1 MARFNTRGTRPV
13 GRSPI
18 ATVTGER
25 ARTHEGATG
34 YLRDARS
41 ELFLLAVSNLV
52 ATDAF
57 YESADDRDD
66 RYSALVRQL
75 AVEDPEWT
83 ASLLGWLRGE
93 GNMRTAALVGAAEFV
108 KARID
113 AGAPGHSRQAVDSV
127 LQRADEPGELL
138 GYWTSRYGR
147 RLPKPV
153 KRGIADAVQ
162 RLYNERCVTTNTLV
176 LKRDLSWVRAG
187 DLNVGDELVGFDE
200 QVRSSVKGKASK
212 MRVATVTATR
222 RVMLPTVKVKTDKG
236 ESSVSVDHQFVISR
250 DRKRAW
256 RRAGDLK
263 PGDKLI
269 FFGEPW
275 RQDHSRD
282 AGWMAGFLD
291 GEGSVTQKCVQ
302 VSQVVGETCEYA
314 KEVLK
319 RLGFEFSVQQY
330 QAQGNRQLKE
340 TLKILG
346 GRYESM
352 RLLGTVG
359 GVRLSRDRLWL
370 DGDLVSKGRWV
381 EPGSAWATVESV
393 DDLGLQENV
402 TMGTSTKTFIS
413 DGFLSHN
420 SLLKYDTDSKGY
432 RFGDVLNLAHPAPAT
447 GKPWQ
452 GDLFRHALDRRH
464 GNTGEIP
471 ERLRTLRAR
480 ERLIR
485 VPVEERHAVLTTDTG
500 RLAEAAMTWESL
512 AGWLQRPMD
521 AAAWEAII
529 PSMGLMALARNL
541 RNFDEAGVSDEVAQ
555 RVAARFADADEVRR
569 SRMFPFRFWAAY
581 KHAPSLRWGH
591 ALERALAH
599 SLAGVP
605 TLPGRS
611 LILVDRSPSMFPGY
625 GFSTPH
631 RSDIPPAE
639 QAAVFGA
646 ALAMRAEIPTLVE
659 FGMDSRRLNVRKGG
673 SVLPL
678 VERFGQISGTD
689 IPTAVKKHLTG
700 HDRVVVVT
708 DEQTRPGWFPS
719 NARDHG
725 GMAETEIDV
734 LVPRDVPVYMW
745 NMAGYKVGATPS
757 GGANRHAFGG
767 LTDQA
772 FRLIPLIERGG
783 GARWPWEK

>member
-1 MARFNTRGTRPV
+1 MARFNTRGTRPS

-52 ATDAF
+52 ATDTF

-66 RYSALVRQL
+66 RYSTLVRQL

-83 ASLLGWLRGE
+83 AGLLGWLRGE

-108 KARID
+108 RARID
-113 AGAPGHSRQAVDSV
+113 AGEPGHSRQAVDSV

-138 GYWTSRYGR
+138 GYWTARHGR

-162 RLYNERCVTTNTLV
+162 RLYNER
-176 LKRDLSWVRAG
+176 
-187 DLNVGDELVGFDE
+187 
-200 QVRSSVKGKASK
+200 
-212 MRVATVTATR
+212 
-222 RVMLPTVKVKTDKG
+222 
-236 ESSVSVDHQFVISR
+236 
-250 DRKRAW
+250 
-256 RRAGDLK
+256 
-263 PGDKLI
+263 
-269 FFGEPW
+269 
-275 RQDHSRD
+275 
-282 AGWMAGFLD
+282 
-291 GEGSVTQKCVQ
+291 
-302 VSQVVGETCEYA
+302 
-314 KEVLK
+314 
-319 RLGFEFSVQQY
+319 
-330 QAQGNRQLKE
+330 
-340 TLKILG
+340 
-346 GRYESM
+346 
-352 RLLGTVG
+352 
-359 GVRLSRDRLWL
+359 
-370 DGDLVSKGRWV
+370 
-381 EPGSAWATVESV
+381 
-393 DDLGLQENV
+393 
-402 TMGTSTKTFIS
+402 
-413 DGFLSHN
+413 

-447 GKPWQ
+447 DKPWQ
-452 GDLFRHALDRRH
+452 GELFQHALDRRH
-464 GNTGEIP
+464 GNAEEIP

-480 ERLIR
+480 ERLMR

-541 RNFDEAGVSDEVAQ
+541 RNFDESGVSDEIAQ

-605 TLPGRS
+605 ALPGRS

-631 RSDIPPAE
+631 RSDIPLAE

-646 ALAMRAEIPTLVE
+646 ALAMRAEAPTLVE
-659 FGMDSRRLNVRKGG
+659 FGMESRRLNFRRGG
-673 SVLPL
+673 SVLRL
-678 VERFGQISGTD
+678 IESFGQISGTD
-689 IPTAVKKHLTG
+689 IPTAVKKHFTG

-725 GMAETEIDV
+725 GMAETEIDA
-734 LVPRDVPVYMW
+734 LVPGDVPVYMW

-783 GARWPWEK
+783 DARWPWEN

>member
-52 ATDAF
+52 ATGAF

-66 RYSALVRQL
+66 RYSTLVRQL

-83 ASLLGWLRGE
+83 AGLLGWLRGE

-113 AGAPGHSRQAVDSV
+113 AGEPGHSRQVVDSV

-162 RLYNERCVTTNTLV
+162 RLYNER
-176 LKRDLSWVRAG
+176 
-187 DLNVGDELVGFDE
+187 
-200 QVRSSVKGKASK
+200 
-212 MRVATVTATR
+212 
-222 RVMLPTVKVKTDKG
+222 
-236 ESSVSVDHQFVISR
+236 
-250 DRKRAW
+250 
-256 RRAGDLK
+256 
-263 PGDKLI
+263 
-269 FFGEPW
+269 
-275 RQDHSRD
+275 
-282 AGWMAGFLD
+282 
-291 GEGSVTQKCVQ
+291 
-302 VSQVVGETCEYA
+302 
-314 KEVLK
+314 
-319 RLGFEFSVQQY
+319 
-330 QAQGNRQLKE
+330 
-340 TLKILG
+340 
-346 GRYESM
+346 
-352 RLLGTVG
+352 
-359 GVRLSRDRLWL
+359 
-370 DGDLVSKGRWV
+370 
-381 EPGSAWATVESV
+381 
-393 DDLGLQENV
+393 
-402 TMGTSTKTFIS
+402 
-413 DGFLSHN
+413 

-432 RFGDVLNLAHPAPAT
+432 RFGDVLNLAHPAPAAD
-447 GKPWQ
+447 KPWQ
-452 GDLFRHALDRRH
+452 GDLFQHALDRRH
-464 GNTGEIP
+464 GNAEEIP

-480 ERLIR
+480 ERLMR
-485 VPVEERHAVLTTDTG
+485 VPVEERHALLTTDAG
-500 RLAEAAMTWESL
+500 RLAAAAMTWESL

-521 AAAWEAII
+521 AAAWEAVI

-541 RNFDEAGVSDEVAQ
+541 RSFDEAGVSDEVAE
-555 RVAARFADADEVRR
+555 RVAARFADPEEVRR

-605 TLPGRS
+605 ALPGRS
-611 LILVDRSPSMFPGY
+611 LILVDRSPSMFPGCAW
-625 GFSTPH
+625 STPH
-631 RSDIPPAE
+631 RSDIPLAE

-646 ALAMRAEIPTLVE
+646 ALAMRAELPTLVE
-659 FGMDSRRLNVRKGG
+659 FGMESRRLNFRRGG
-673 SVLPL
+673 SVLRL

-689 IPTAVKKHLTG
+689 IPTAVKKHFSG

-719 NARDHG
+719 NAEGFG
-725 GMAETEIDV
+725 GMAETEIDT
-734 LVPRDVPVYMW
+734 LVPRDVPVHMW

-772 FRLIPLIERGG
+772 FRLIPLVERGG
-783 GARWPWEK
+783 DARWPWEAQPR

>member
-1 MARFNTRGTRPV
+1 MARFNIRGTRPV

-52 ATDAF
+52 ATGAF

-66 RYSALVRQL
+66 RYGTLVRQL

-83 ASLLGWLRGE
+83 AGLLGWLRGE

-113 AGAPGHSRQAVDSV
+113 AGEPGHSRQLVDSV

-162 RLYNERCVTTNTLV
+162 RLYNER
-176 LKRDLSWVRAG
+176 
-187 DLNVGDELVGFDE
+187 
-200 QVRSSVKGKASK
+200 
-212 MRVATVTATR
+212 
-222 RVMLPTVKVKTDKG
+222 
-236 ESSVSVDHQFVISR
+236 
-250 DRKRAW
+250 
-256 RRAGDLK
+256 
-263 PGDKLI
+263 
-269 FFGEPW
+269 
-275 RQDHSRD
+275 
-282 AGWMAGFLD
+282 
-291 GEGSVTQKCVQ
+291 
-302 VSQVVGETCEYA
+302 
-314 KEVLK
+314 
-319 RLGFEFSVQQY
+319 
-330 QAQGNRQLKE
+330 
-340 TLKILG
+340 
-346 GRYESM
+346 
-352 RLLGTVG
+352 
-359 GVRLSRDRLWL
+359 
-370 DGDLVSKGRWV
+370 
-381 EPGSAWATVESV
+381 
-393 DDLGLQENV
+393 
-402 TMGTSTKTFIS
+402 
-413 DGFLSHN
+413 

-432 RFGDVLNLAHPAPAT
+432 RFGDVLNLAHPAPAAD
-447 GKPWQ
+447 KPWQ
-452 GDLFRHALDRRH
+452 GDLFQHALDRRH
-464 GNTGEIP
+464 GNAEEIP

-480 ERLIR
+480 ERLMR
-485 VPVEERHAVLTTDTG
+485 VPVEERHALLTTDPG

-521 AAAWEAII
+521 AAAWEAVI

-541 RNFDEAGVSDEVAQ
+541 RNFDEAGVSDEVAE
-555 RVAARFADADEVRR
+555 RVAARFADPEEVRR

-605 TLPGRS
+605 ALPGRS
-611 LILVDRSPSMFPGY
+611 LILVDRSPSMFPGC
-625 GFSTPH
+625 GWSTPH
-631 RSDIPPAE
+631 RSDIPLAE
-639 QAAVFGA
+639 QAAAFGA
-646 ALAMRAEIPTLVE
+646 ALAMRAELPTLVE
-659 FGMDSRRLNVRKGG
+659 FGMESRRLNFRRGG
-673 SVLPL
+673 SVLRL

-689 IPTAVKKHLTG
+689 IPTAVKKHFSG

-719 NARDHG
+719 NAEGFG
-725 GMAETEIDV
+725 GMAETEIDA
-734 LVPRDVPVYMW
+734 LVPRDVPVHMW

-772 FRLIPLIERGG
+772 FRLIPLVERGG
-783 GARWPWEK
+783 DARWPWEAQPK